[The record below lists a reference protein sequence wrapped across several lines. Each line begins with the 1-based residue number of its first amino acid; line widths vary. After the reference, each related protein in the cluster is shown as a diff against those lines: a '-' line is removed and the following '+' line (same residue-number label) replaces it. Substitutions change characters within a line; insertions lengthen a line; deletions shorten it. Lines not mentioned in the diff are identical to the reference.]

1 MLMSGRIRNRWLVV
15 VGCFI
20 ALMANNGVISL
31 FTFGVFLKPISDD
44 LGWGRATL
52 TSAMFLAGVIAAF
65 VTPVVGKLMDIY
77 GVQRVALPGIVLY
90 ALTIGSFSLL
100 QPSLPMLYSIAA
112 LAAVFGHVQTPM
124 GYSKVISTRF
134 EDHRGIALGIAVSGV
149 GLGTV
154 VVPQIAQLLIQLVGW
169 RLAYV
174 GVGATIFILAFPM
187 VALFLGEPGKSR
199 AERQE
204 SRALSDAMPGPTVL
218 EVLSRDRRFW
228 LLLATF
234 FFSAIAINGTITH
247 IVALM
252 TDRGTSPQIATS
264 VLSSAG
270 VALIVGR
277 LISGYSLDRLFGP
290 YVAIVFYLM
299 AASGI
304 ALIASGIGGL
314 PAAFAGT
321 ILCGMGLGA
330 EGDLLGYLVGRYFGL
345 RSFGTL
351 YGFMIGVFSLG
362 NGVGPYLM
370 GLSYDLTHSYTTAS
384 IGFQVLLLV
393 CCGLVLCLGAYSFP
407 AKRMAP
413 VIEVV
418 ANPVP

>member
-1 MLMSGRIRNRWLVV
+1 MSGRIRNRWLVV
-15 VGCFI
+15 VGSFI
-20 ALMANNGVISL
+20 ALMANNGVISV

-100 QPSLPMLYSIAA
+100 QPSLAMLYGLAA
-112 LAAVFGHVQTPM
+112 MAAVFGHVQTPM
-124 GYSKVISTRF
+124 GYSKVIATRF
-134 EDHRGIALGIAVSGV
+134 EDYRGIALGIAVSGV

-154 VVPQIAQLLIQLVGW
+154 VVPQIAQHLIQSVGW

-174 GVGATIFILAFPM
+174 GIGATVFILAFPM

-199 AERQE
+199 AER
-204 SRALSDAMPGPTVL
+204 RARSARTDAMPGSTAL
-218 EVLSRDRRFW
+218 EAVTGDRRFW

-234 FFSAIAINGTITH
+234 FLSAVAINGTITH
-247 IVALM
+247 IVALL

-270 VALIVGR
+270 IALIVGR
-277 LISGYSLDRLFGP
+277 LISGYCLDRIFGP
-290 YVAIVFYLM
+290 YVAVVFYLM

-321 ILCGMGLGA
+321 VLCGMGLGA
-330 EGDLLGYLVGRYFGL
+330 EGDLLGYLVSRYFGL

-362 NGVGPYLM
+362 NGLGPYLM
-370 GLSYDLTHSYTTAS
+370 GLSYDLTHSYATAS
-384 IGFQVLLLV
+384 IGFQLLLLV

-407 AKRMAP
+407 LKRMSRVTEPVADPAP
-413 VIEVV
+413 
-418 ANPVP
+418 